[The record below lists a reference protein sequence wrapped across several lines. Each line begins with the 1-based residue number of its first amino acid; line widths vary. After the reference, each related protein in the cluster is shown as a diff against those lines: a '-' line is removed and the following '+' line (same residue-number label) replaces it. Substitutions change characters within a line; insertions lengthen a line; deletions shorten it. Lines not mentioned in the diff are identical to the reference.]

1 MPQDQLED
9 DVEEKS
15 AILADLDNILSE
27 IMAENFRDTKT
38 LALVF

>member
-9 DVEEKS
+9 GIEGKS
-15 AILADLDNILSE
+15 AILADLDSILSE
-27 IMAENFRDTKT
+27 IVNENFRDTKT